1 MQNAAG
7 NLRSTK
13 DEVFA
18 NFIVS
23 RYEIDAKQT
32 KAATTKIEKNKKSKC
47 KAKSRSEEKK
57 Q

>member
-1 MQNAAG
+1 MLQATFAPP
-7 NLRSTK
+7 RTVQ
-13 DEVFA
+13 VFA